1 MGPMWS
7 FLILCG
13 PVWSLY
19 NIGTGCHEITQIVF
33 WVELSVQRRL
43 CLIFVK
49 SWVLGK
55 GDSMEWCRVTR
66 HPQILRGLTGCHRTP
81 GFWGVTHNVELE
93 GVNAYCI

>member
-1 MGPMWS
+1 MGPMWP

-19 NIGTGCHEITQIVF
+19 NIGTGCHEITQVVF
-33 WVELSVQRRL
+33 WVELSVQRRF
-43 CLIFVK
+43 CPIFVN

-66 HPQILRGLTGCHRTP
+66 HPQILRRLKGCQRTP
-81 GFWGVTHNVELE
+81 GIWGVIYNVELE